1 MMAGWLSREALAGHQ
16 IVLNLAALSFM
27 VPLGISQGAAARVG
41 NLIGA
46 GDLPGMRRAVRAA
59 LLLGAG
65 AMSFSALSFIG
76 LRYELPR
83 LYSEELS
90 VVLLAAQVFPLAA
103 AFQLS
108 DGTQVVAAG
117 VLRGMGRPDGAA
129 LVNLLGYYVAAL
141 PLAYVLTFTQGRGL
155 PGIWVRSRS
164 ASRWWRWPSW
174 RGWRESHGGRST
186 PWKCAAN
193 YDSSNGSNVRRAAQS
208 GCLSPIALR
217 AHRHV

>member
-83 LYSEELS
+83 L
-90 VVLLAAQVFPLAA
+90 
-103 AFQLS
+103 
-108 DGTQVVAAG
+108 
-117 VLRGMGRPDGAA
+117 
-129 LVNLLGYYVAAL
+129 
-141 PLAYVLTFTQGRGL
+141 
-155 PGIWVRSRS
+155 
-164 ASRWWRWPSW
+164 
-174 RGWRESHGGRST
+174 
-186 PWKCAAN
+186 
-193 YDSSNGSNVRRAAQS
+193 
-208 GCLSPIALR
+208 
-217 AHRHV
+217 